1 MIRLA
6 ASSDFPDMRD
16 IYAQYIDTDV
26 SFEYKLPTLAAY
38 QKKFAAI
45 QETFPCLVLELGG
58 ILTGYAYAQRLRQR
72 DAYQWSAELSIYLD
86 DSQTAGG
93 LGSLLYLTLIELLK
107 LQGVRTVYG
116 AITQGNEIS
125 LRFHEKLGF
134 EHFADFRKVGY
145 KNGRWLDVHWVQ
157 MHIAPYDAPE
167 PLTSFTALDKALVQ
181 ELLFKANTR

>member
-1 MIRLA
+1 M
-6 ASSDFPDMRD
+6 
-16 IYAQYIDTDV
+16 
-26 SFEYKLPTLAAY
+26 
-38 QKKFAAI
+38 
-45 QETFPCLVLELGG
+45 
-58 ILTGYAYAQRLRQR
+58 
-72 DAYQWSAELSIYLD
+72 
-86 DSQTAGG
+86 
-93 LGSLLYLTLIELLK
+93 
-107 LQGVRTVYG
+107 RTVYG

-181 ELLFKANTR
+181 ELLFKVNTR